1 MDFFFQLSSII
12 LLALIFL
19 VFLRIIKGPT
29 VIDRLLCVNVIGTK
43 SIVILLLIGILF
55 HRLDM
60 FVDIAL
66 GYGLVKLYY
75 IHSCFK
81 ILSTQQTLHPES
93 QWKEETTQL

>member
-1 MDFFFQLSSII
+1 MEEKVKSILEGGPNGFFFQLSSII

-29 VIDRLLCVNVIGTK
+29 VIDRLLCVNVIGK

-60 FVDIAL
+60 LLIL
-66 GYGLVKLYY
+66 LVTDFQLYY
-75 IHSCFK
+75 VFHFK
-81 ILSTQQTLHPES
+81 YYQHKRPFES
-93 QWKEETTQL
+93 Q

>member
-66 GYGLVKLYY
+66 GYGLLNYITSIAASKYY
-75 IHSCFK
+75 QHNK
-81 ILSTQQTLHPES
+81 TLPPGS